1 MNIIELNV
9 EDIKQ
14 YENNAKIH
22 TNEQIKKI
30 VDSIN
35 EFGFNDP
42 IAIDENN
49 VIIEGHGRFKAL
61 QELGQTEIECIK
73 INSLSDSQKKA
84 YRLVHNKLSMNTS
97 FNEDLL
103 EQQLNELESKDFDL
117 SFTGFDFNPF
127 EDDDIEELEL
137 EDYEDE
143 PIIERKVICP
153 NCGYTD
159 YIKNFIGVSDE

>member
-22 TNEQIKKI
+22 TNEQIQQI

-42 IAIDENN
+42 IAVDENN
-49 VIIEGHGRFKAL
+49 YIIEGHGRFKAL

-73 INSLSDSQKKA
+73 INSLSDTQKKA

-117 SFTGFDFNPF
+117 SFTGFDFNLF

-143 PIIERKVICP
+143 PTIERKVICP

>member
-9 EDIKQ
+9 EDIKE

-22 TNEQIKKI
+22 TNEQIQQI

-42 IAIDENN
+42 IAVDENN
-49 VIIEGHGRFKAL
+49 VIIEGHGRYLAVKK
-61 QELGQTEIECIK
+61 LGLKTIPAIK
-73 INSLSDSQKKA
+73 LEHFTDLEKKA
-84 YRLVHNKLSMNTS
+84 YIIAHNKIN
-97 FNEDLL
+97 
-103 EQQLNELESKDFDL
+103 LN
-117 SFTGFDFNPF
+117 TGFDFNPF
-127 EDDDIEELEL
+127 EEDDVEELEL

-143 PIIERKVICP
+143 PTIERKVICP

-159 YIKNFIGVSDE
+159 YIKNFTGVPDE